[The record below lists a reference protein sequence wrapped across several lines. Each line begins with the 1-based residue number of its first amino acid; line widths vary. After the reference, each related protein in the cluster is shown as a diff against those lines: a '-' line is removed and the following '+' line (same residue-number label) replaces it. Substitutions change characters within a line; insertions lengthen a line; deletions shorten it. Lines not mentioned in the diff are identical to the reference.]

1 MDRVEQVWAGIDA
14 GKAHHHVVVIDRDG
28 KRLISRRVGNREP
41 ELLDVVDVVLARSHE
56 VTWAI
61 DLADGPAALMIA
73 LLLGR
78 GQRVVYLPGIAV
90 NRATAGYRGEGKTD
104 AKDALIIA
112 DQARM
117 RGDLR
122 VLRVEEQSI
131 VELRVLT
138 AHRADLT
145 ADRTKTINRLRSL
158 LAAIFPSLEG
168 VLDFTNRGPL
178 VLVSGFQTP
187 SGIRA
192 MGAPEL
198 ERWLRSQKVRGAD
211 KLAAS
216 ASSAADSQR
225 IRVSGEEVTA
235 ILINR
240 LAGSVLELDAQLADV
255 DKLIGDRFLAHP
267 HAEIIASMVG
277 IGQLLGA
284 EFLAATGGNMEA
296 FGSPDHLA
304 GYAGLAPAPR
314 DSGRRTGNLHRPKRY
329 NRQLQRVFYTSA
341 LISIQRSPS
350 SKAFYDR
357 KRADGKRHEQ
367 AVLALARRRVNVL
380 WAMLRDQ
387 RIYVEHAPDAAAAA

>member
-1 MDRVEQVWAGIDA
+1 MDRFEQVWAGIDA
-14 GKAHHHVVVIDRDG
+14 GKGHHHVVAIDAEG
-28 KRLISRRVGNREP
+28 NRLLSRRVANNEP
-41 ELLDVVDVVLARSHE
+41 DLLAVVQVLLGRSQE

-73 LLLGR
+73 LLLGL
-78 GQRVVYLPGIAV
+78 GQRVVYLPGIVV

-122 VLRVEEQSI
+122 VLQVQEQSI

-138 AHRADLT
+138 AHRADVT

-158 LAAIFPSLEG
+158 LVSIFPSLEA
-168 VLDFTNRGPL
+168 VPDFTNRGPL
-178 VLVSGFQTP
+178 ILISGFQTP
-187 SGIRA
+187 AAIRA
-192 MGAPEL
+192 MGAAEL
-198 ERWLRSQKVRGAD
+198 EGWLRSHKVRGAD

-216 ASSAADSQR
+216 AMSAAESQR
-225 IRVSGEEVTA
+225 VRVAGEEVTA
-235 ILINR
+235 ILIAR
-240 LAGSVLELDAQLADV
+240 LAGSVLELDAQLSDV
-255 DKLIGDRFLAHP
+255 DKLIGDRFNSHR

-284 EFLAATGGNMEA
+284 EFLAATGGNMKA
-296 FGSPDHLA
+296 FASPDHLA

-357 KRADGKRHEQ
+357 KRTEGKRHEQ
-367 AVLALARRRVNVL
+367 AVLALARRRVNVI

-387 RIYVEHAPDAAAAA
+387 RTYAEPAQASAAAA